1 MRKHKRFLLLN
12 TLAWCLIGAICWFI
26 IGDRLIEQD
35 YYALCFIWYPG
46 VFFGIIGGCFYLFG
60 HDKWK

>member
-12 TLAWCLIGAICWFI
+12 ALVWCLIGAICWFI

-35 YYALCFIWYPG
+35 YYALCFIGYSG
-46 VFFGIIGGCFYLFG
+46 ILLGIIGSCIYLFN
-60 HDKWK
+60 HEK